1 MTELQQ
7 TRYDRL
13 LRRVGGLLGPGS
25 KVSEVLSEIFPTVDV
40 ERVPGE
46 LLFLMGTR
54 IAYGGTKQA
63 AVAAEFSKIQ
73 IFNPDDSGILITV
86 TRMIVQAEVTG
97 AIAWD
102 INGTAIQS
110 AVGNGRVRDTRVSTD
125 EIPTGQI
132 RTDTSVGT
140 TTITGTTKVLADTA
154 FTLEDENGIAV
165 LAPGSGFQVGLLD
178 ANVTMRATFYWRERT
193 ALDSELNF

>member
-13 LRRVGGLLGPGS
+13 MRRVGGLLGPGS

-46 LLFLMGTR
+46 LLYLSGTKV
-54 IAYGGTKQA
+54 AYGGTTVSA
-63 AVAAEFSKIQ
+63 AVALFSQVQ
-73 IFNPDDSGILITV
+73 IFNPVGSGKLLTV
-86 TRMIVQAEVTG
+86 TRMVVSVTLSNEIRWDVG
-97 AIAWD
+97 GIAL
-102 INGTAIQS
+102 AAS
-110 AVGNGRVRDTRVSTD
+110 VGNQRVRDTRVSVD
-125 EIPTGQI
+125 EIASGQI
-132 RTDTSVGT
+132 RTAQSAVVGNL
-140 TTITGTTKVLADTA
+140 TGVAFLEAADP

-165 LAPGSGFQVGLLD
+165 LAPGSGLVVGTGG
-178 ANVTMRATFYWRERT
+178 ANVTIRVTYYWRERE